1 MPRSQRPAMF
11 RSKQLNQLT
20 ISLLSLGCAAGL
32 PAQLSWAATPQESPQ
47 QLDAVV
53 VTATK
58 VGEVP
63 LQRTPASISVYDQT
77 ALGEGNISNI
87 EDLKRQTPGLN
98 VTRNG
103 QATRLY
109 LRGVGTNLDFVG
121 SDPSVTV
128 HVDGVYQSRGYTAL
142 DDFLNVERVEVLRGP
157 QGTLYGRN
165 STGGTINVIT
175 RLPDAKPEAS
185 VSAEV
190 GNFNMHRATAAASG
204 GLGSEQVIGSLAVTQ
219 TEHDPYVENV
229 EPGGEE
235 GLLDDNAKRAN
246 ASLRTLLGGG
256 SEMILRADYSDENKT
271 TGAYKSTGLGLTGS
285 PTTLGATANIP
296 TDPFETAINVNG
308 PFLEQTSWGDSAEFN
323 IAMAPGWVLTSLTA
337 YRNLDY
343 DTLEDTDGTRLSGLA
358 TAVTEKQHQLSQ
370 ELRVRYTSDTVSWV
384 SGLYISR
391 EDHDFE
397 ASLFGAATRVILGNN
412 DTRANAL
419 FTQASWPLT
428 SSLRATAGVRYSEEE
443 KRFES
448 NSNVILA
455 NGTTIQHP
463 VFTYTVDENAVWDDW
478 SPKFTLDYTLTPTT
492 LLYADV
498 SKGFKSGGFNVTS
511 VSAQFDPEEVT
522 AYEIGAK
529 LDWLDNTVRSNIAAF
544 YYDYSDLQ
552 VSSFSQP
559 GVLVINNA
567 ASAISQGIEIENQW
581 LIGDAWAVDLNYAY
595 LDAKYDKYL
604 TPLPPANTLLVD
616 VSGNHLN
623 ASPRHKVTPAIRFYQ
638 DSSLGLWSARLEYA
652 WQDKQYFTAFNE
664 DVSGQDDYGLIN
676 LMIGLTAPDET
687 WEAQLFGQNLG
698 DEDYSTSSREFVA
711 AATGV
716 TRDIN
721 PPRTVSARM
730 TYRFR

>member
-1 MPRSQRPAMF
+1 MPCSPRPATL
-11 RSKQLNQLT
+11 RTKRLNQLT
-20 ISLLSLGCAAGL
+20 ISLLSLGCTVGL
-32 PAQLSWAATPQESPQ
+32 PVQLSWAATPQESPQ
-47 QLDAVV
+47 HLDAVF

-98 VTRNG
+98 ITRNG
-103 QATRLY
+103 QSTRLY

-190 GNFNMHRATAAASG
+190 GNFNMHRVTAAASG
-204 GLGSEQVIGSLAVTQ
+204 GLGSEQVIGSLAIMQ

-229 EPGGEE
+229 VPGGEE

-256 SEMILRADYSDENKT
+256 SEMILRADYSDENKA

-285 PTTLGATANIP
+285 PAPSGATADIP
-296 TDPFETAINVNG
+296 TDPFETAINVND
-308 PFLEQTSWGDSAEFN
+308 PFLEQTSWGDSVEFN
-323 IAMAPGWVLTSLTA
+323 IALSPGWVLTSLTA

-358 TAVTEKQHQLSQ
+358 TAITEKQHQLSQ

-397 ASLFGAATRVILGNN
+397 ASLATTATRVILANN

-428 SSLRATAGVRYSEEE
+428 SSLKATVGVRYSEEE

-448 NSNVILA
+448 SSDVYLA
-455 NGTTIQHP
+455 NGTLITHP
-463 VFTYTVDENAVWDDW
+463 QFTFVVDENAVWDNW
-478 SPKFTLDYTLTPTT
+478 SPKATLDYTLNQTT

-511 VSAQFDPEEVT
+511 AAAQFEPEEVI

-529 LDWLDNTVRSNIAAF
+529 LDWLNNTLRSNIAAF
-544 YYDYSDLQ
+544 YYDYTDLQ

-559 GVLVINNA
+559 GVLIINNA
-567 ASAISQGIEIENQW
+567 ASAINQGIEIENQW
-581 LIGDAWAVDLNYAY
+581 LIGDAWALDLNYAY

-604 TPLPPANTLLVD
+604 TPLPPTNTSLLD

-623 ASPRHKVTPAIRFYQ
+623 ASPRHKLTPAVRFYQ

-664 DVSGQDDYGLIN
+664 DVSGQDAYGLVN
-676 LMIGLTAPDET
+676 LMIGLTAPDES

-711 AATGV
+711 ATTGV

-721 PPRTVSARM
+721 PPRTVSARL
-730 TYRFR
+730 TYHFR

>member
-190 GNFNMHRATAAASG
+190 GNFNIHRATAAASG

-285 PTTLGATANIP
+285 PAPSSATANIP

-358 TAVTEKQHQLSQ
+358 TAITEKQHQLSQ

-455 NGTTIQHP
+455 NGTIIQHP

-478 SPKFTLDYTLTPTT
+478 SPKFTLDYTLTPST

-498 SKGFKSGGFNVTS
+498 SKGFKSGGFNFS
-511 VSAQFDPEEVT
+511 SAVPQFEPEEVI

-529 LDWLDNTVRSNIAAF
+529 LDWLNNTLRSNIAAF
-544 YYDYSDLQ
+544 YYDYTDLQ

-559 GVLVINNA
+559 GVLIINNA
-567 ASAISQGIEIENQW
+567 ASAINQGIEIENQW
-581 LIGDAWAVDLNYAY
+581 LIGDAWALDLNYAY

-604 TPLPPANTLLVD
+604 TPFPPANTTLVD

-623 ASPRHKVTPAIRFYQ
+623 ASPRHKITPAVRFYQ
-638 DSSLGLWSARLEYA
+638 DSAFGLWSARLEYA

-664 DVSGQDDYGLIN
+664 DVSGQDAYGLVN

-711 AATGV
+711 ATTGV